1 MTAGALPKQKKHATV
16 KNKKQREKA
25 IKAAGQSRVA
35 LQRLLSRSLAWLTYA
50 AFVIPEFAGKLDNK
64 KASREARKV
73 KKDTAKRLWE

>member
-35 LQRLLSRSLAWLTYA
+35 LQRLSRSLARLMYV
-50 AFVIPEFAGKLDNK
+50 AFIIPEFAGKLDNK